1 MTNDKTLGE
10 SLLNARL
17 LVMVAVLAG
26 AALTMSGCE
35 LLGLGGDTTEQQ
47 AQKNQQKQQQKQ
59 AQDQQKQAQAD
70 KEQAEEQEEEY
81 ERPEYPGNTRR
92 NPFLPDPEVMQPK
105 RQVTEGDVRPREPL
119 EEYAISALE
128 LVAIISETAVPK
140 AMLVDPEGFGHV
152 AKEGDRIGLNG
163 GQITDIRDNEV
174 EVRETTDEDDS
185 QTRLK
190 TIKLRTQEL
199 QTRDEEG
206 LSEEQR
212 EALQRLL
219 ESEEGQRALDE
230 ARRENAP
237 GANAAEQGG
246 GSGSS
251 DDGRFGGIRPPTSQG
266 Q

>member
-1 MTNDKTLGE
+1 MTHDKTPGE
-10 SLLNARL
+10 PLLNARL
-17 LVMVAVLAG
+17 VVLVAAVLAATLMMG
-26 AALTMSGCE
+26 GCE
-35 LLGLGGDTTEQQ
+35 LLGLGGDTTNQQ
-47 AQKNQQKQQQKQ
+47 AQNNKQQNQQKQ
-59 AQDQQKQAQAD
+59 AQNQQKQAQAD
-70 KEQAEEQEEEY
+70 QDQAEEQEEEY
-81 ERPEYPGNTRR
+81 ERPEYPGDTRR

-105 RQVTEGDVRPREPL
+105 SQVSEGDVRPREPL
-119 EEYAISALE
+119 EQYAISALE

-140 AMLVDPEGFGHV
+140 AMLVDPDGFGHV

-199 QTRDEEG
+199 QTREDEG

-246 GSGSS
+246 DSGSS
-251 DDGRFGGIRPPTSQG
+251 DGRFGGIRPPTSQG